1 MKTITII
8 FAVILMTACGASMP
22 QRHSYLKAAAG
33 IDQQYVLA
41 AKKVNYSDD
50 EATITVVAGRP

>member
-8 FAVILMTACGASMP
+8 FAAILMTACGASMP

-33 IDQQYVLA
+33 IDQQYAPA
-41 AKKVNYSDD
+41 ATKVSYIDD
-50 EATITVVAGRP
+50 EATITVIPR